1 MKRNVV
7 KVFLLILMAVMLVS
21 VSNVSFASS
30 EKTTA
35 QIEEQKGKDKLQTGG
50 GLVGSI
56 TPNKDTDT
64 AKKANSVAG
73 MIVGIL
79 QVIGVAAAI
88 IMLVFLGIKYVSA
101 APSEKA
107 DIKKSAAI
115 YVVGAVML
123 LGATVILGWIET
135 FVNQDLAYVEPTTT
149 NYTELA

>member
-1 MKRNVV
+1 MKKNIV
-7 KVFLLILMAVMLVS
+7 KVLSILLVAIVIIS
-21 VSNVSFASS
+21 VSNVAFASVADLKEAI
-30 EKTTA
+30 EKGSDT
-35 QIEEQKGKDKLQTGG
+35 QDKAGEIG
-50 GLVGSI
+50 
-56 TPNKDTDT
+56 
-64 AKKANSVAG
+64 G

-123 LGATVILGWIET
+123 LGATVILGWVET
-135 FVNQDLAYVEPTTT
+135 LVSDLGKEASVKPTEE
-149 NYTELA
+149 YIHLA